1 MTGLKLSNEEIVDL
15 EERLFD
21 AYDGS
26 FSNILNHIN
35 TRGRIEEF
43 LHLIG
48 HKDLLGKEEDA
59 FIPFK
64 DGKVLVLGDSN
75 LNANDVTRAMRD
87 AGLEKDRIELHLG
100 YDLGCY
106 NVEHIRWDFNIAL
119 VLVGP
124 VPHSMRGKGDYSS
137 VIEMMERE
145 QGYPPVIRLENSG
158 TLKITKTNLKE
169 AVRTAVERKYITL

>member
-15 EERLFD
+15 EEKIFD
-21 AYDGS
+21 AYDGV
-26 FSNILNHIN
+26 FTNILNHIN
-35 TRGRIEEF
+35 TRGRIEDF
-43 LHLIG
+43 LKLIG
-48 HKDLLGKEEDA
+48 HTDFLGKEEDS

-64 DGKVLVLGDSN
+64 NGKVLVLGDSS
-75 LNANDVTRAMRD
+75 LNTNDVTRALRD

-100 YDLGCY
+100 YDLGGY

-169 AVRTAVERKYITL
+169 AISIAAKREYITL